1 MECLLESKLRAGMSA
16 GETSPGRL
24 DLVSRTRRAQ
34 ARVAERRQEIG
45 HVAARHRS
53 RSPSTSPAPRSAPD
67 TPEHANQQANNSAER
82 ATENTF
88 ASSLFQGTIADRV
101 ARFMDTVNQCEALIV
116 ALVKPLTARAAVPKR
131 IRPVRQVQLFV
142 HCQLHRTASCTP
154 SRNTHA
160 PASSCTF

>member
-1 MECLLESKLRAGMSA
+1 MSA

-67 TPEHANQQANNSAER
+67 TPEPANQQANNSAER
-82 ATENTF
+82 AAGNTF
-88 ASSLFQGTIADRV
+88 ASSIFQQGTIADRV
-101 ARFMDTVNQCEALIV
+101 VRFMDTVNQCDALIA

-131 IRPVRQVQLFV
+131 TRPVRQVQLVV
-142 HCQLHRTASCTP
+142 HCQLHRTASSTP
-154 SRNTHA
+154 SVILMRL
-160 PASSCTF
+160 ASSCTFL